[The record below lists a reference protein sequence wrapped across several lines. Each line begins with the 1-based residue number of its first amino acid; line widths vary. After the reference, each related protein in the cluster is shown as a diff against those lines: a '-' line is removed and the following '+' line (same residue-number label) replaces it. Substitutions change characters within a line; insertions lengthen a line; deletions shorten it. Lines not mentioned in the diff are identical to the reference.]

1 MYDPKEY
8 LRKLKTLKRKWD
20 PTFVLSLQP
29 IVVGDLVRI
38 KGTDSISIVKDI
50 VHPSHAIIM
59 SLSEEQKTQKVYL
72 AALELLEEQE

>member
-8 LRKLKTLKRKWD
+8 LKNLKTLKRKWD
-20 PTFVLSLQP
+20 PTYVLNLQP

-38 KGTDSISIVKDI
+38 KGSQSIAIVKDI
-50 VHPSHAIIM
+50 VHPSHALIM
-59 SLSEEQKTQKVYL
+59 SLGEDQKTQKVYL